1 MRSRRIRSEDSRR
14 DVDAVR
20 RAAQQMDKSGVKGPR
35 SGAALGAGRY
45 CASITGDGVARRYF
59 VDAVLHSHFPLV
71 PSSRV
76 RRCPALL
83 PSTASVAGPTR
94 APHLSSRITF
104 CLAGGA

>member
-1 MRSRRIRSEDSRR
+1 MLSRTTGSSSTTSTEMGTTRALLALGHASSRATAMRSRRIRSEDSRR

-45 CASITGDGVARRYF
+45 CASITGDGVARRYI
-59 VDAVLHSHFPLV
+59 VDAELHSLFPLV

-76 RRCPALL
+76 
-83 PSTASVAGPTR
+83 
-94 APHLSSRITF
+94 
-104 CLAGGA
+104 